1 MTNTMAIPT
10 VDGSRLTG
18 SMNALRRDPLG
29 TYLRARRD
37 HGDVVRFAAGPPGL
51 RQEIFAVFSA
61 EGAQQLLARSVGF
74 RKEDSFYDEIRTL
87 FGNGLLTSQDDDYL
101 RQRRFIQP
109 LFTRRKVNLYAAT
122 MCEEVLRML
131 ARWRDPDHG
140 RSTIDIAHEMT
151 RLTQRI
157 TMRVL
162 FGGASKEAG
171 EVVDRCFPIL
181 GTYMLKRAFAPLS
194 IPRSWPTPANRRA
207 MSARRELYGV
217 CDRIIRERGAMDS
230 DNDLLG
236 LLLNADD
243 ATGDR
248 FSSEEVRDQVLVF
261 FLAGH
266 ETTATAMKFALHL
279 LARSPEVQAR
289 ARDEVDRVLG
299 SRPPAVE
306 DFDRLEYVQMVLK
319 EAMRLYPSAP
329 GITRRAT
336 AETEV
341 SGYLIP
347 AGATVF
353 LSPWV
358 THRHPA
364 YWKDPGVFAPER
376 FLPEEEAE
384 RPRYA
389 WFPFGG
395 GPRACIGQYF
405 GMLESVLAVAAA
417 LQKFE
422 LEAVDT
428 EVRLVQKMLLQTEGP
443 VRCRVTPR

>member
-1 MTNTMAIPT
+1 
-10 VDGSRLTG
+10 
-18 SMNALRRDPLG
+18 MNALRRDPLA

-37 HGDVVRFAAGPPGL
+37 HGDVVRFSVGPPGL

-61 EGAQQLLARSVGF
+61 AGAQQLLARSVGF
-74 RKEDSFYDEIRTL
+74 RKEDSFYDEIRNL
-87 FGNGLLTSQDDDYL
+87 FGNGLLTSQDDDYV
-101 RQRRFIQP
+101 RQRRLIQP
-109 LFTRRKVNLYAAT
+109 LFTRRKVNLYADT
-122 MCEEVLRML
+122 MCEEVLHML
-131 ARWRDPDHG
+131 GRWKDPDH
-140 RSTIDIAHEMT
+140 STIDIAHEMT

-181 GTYMLKRAFAPLS
+181 GAYMLRRAFAPLS
-194 IPRSWPTPANRRA
+194 IPRNWPTPANRRA
-207 MSARRELYGV
+207 MAARRELYDV
-217 CDRIIRERGAMDS
+217 CDRIIHERATLGS

-236 LLLNADD
+236 LLLEADD
-243 ATGDR
+243 STGDR
-248 FSSEEVRDQVLVF
+248 LSSEEVRDQVLVF

-266 ETTATAMKFALHL
+266 ETTATATKFALHL
-279 LARSPEVQAR
+279 LARTPDVQAR
-289 ARDEVDRVLG
+289 ARDEIDRVLG
-299 SRPPAVE
+299 SRTPGVE

-329 GITRRAT
+329 GITRRST
-336 AETEV
+336 ADIEIA
-341 SGYLIP
+341 GYLIP

-364 YWKDPGVFAPER
+364 YWKDPEVFAPER
-376 FLPEEEAE
+376 FAPGEEAD

-405 GMLESVLAVAAA
+405 GMLESVLAVSAI

-443 VRCRVTPR
+443 IRCRVVPR

>member
-1 MTNTMAIPT
+1 
-10 VDGSRLTG
+10 
-18 SMNALRRDPLG
+18 MNALRRDPLA

-37 HGDVVRFAAGPPGL
+37 HGDVVRFSVGPPGL

-74 RKEDSFYDEIRTL
+74 RKEDSFYDEIRNL
-87 FGNGLLTSQDDDYL
+87 FGNGLLTSQDDDYV
-101 RQRRFIQP
+101 RQRRLIQP
-109 LFTRRKVNLYAAT
+109 LFTRRKVNLYADT

-131 ARWRDPDHG
+131 AQWKDPDH
-140 RSTIDIAHEMT
+140 STIDIAHEMT

-171 EVVDRCFPIL
+171 EVVDRCFPVL
-181 GTYMLKRAFAPLS
+181 GAYMLRRAFAPLS
-194 IPRSWPTPANRRA
+194 IPRNWPTPANRRA
-207 MSARRELYGV
+207 TAARRELYDV
-217 CDRIIRERGAMDS
+217 CDRIIRERAALGS

-236 LLLNADD
+236 LLLEADD
-243 ATGDR
+243 STGDR
-248 FSSEEVRDQVLVF
+248 LSSEEVRDQVLVF

-266 ETTATAMKFALHL
+266 ETTATATKFALHL
-279 LARSPEVQAR
+279 LARTPDVQAR
-289 ARDEVDRVLG
+289 ARDEIDRVLG
-299 SRPPAVE
+299 SRTPGVE

-329 GITRRAT
+329 GITRRST
-336 AETEV
+336 ADIEIA
-341 SGYLIP
+341 GHLIP

-364 YWKDPGVFAPER
+364 YWKDPEVFAPER
-376 FLPEEEAE
+376 FAPGEEAD

-405 GMLESVLAVAAA
+405 GMLESVLAVSAI
-417 LQKFE
+417 LQKYE

-443 VRCRVTPR
+443 IRCRVIPR